1 MASGVEAPRGTPPS
15 TGGRLTEDELLSAL
29 PARSANREV
38 RVGLFVLL
46 GVAAFLIALF
56 TFTDVGTFR
65 GRYYVTTSVPDAG
78 GVRRGDPV
86 QMRGVNIGRVVGFG
100 MVPEGVEIRLELY
113 DEYDV
118 PEGSVAH
125 LKSSGLLGGMTV
137 DIIPGLSEANVDD
150 GDTLPGT
157 SAEGLF
163 SAAETLGV
171 EADTVLARIQTLL
184 SPRTIGAVGES
195 ATEMQ
200 SLLVELRG
208 MTARQ
213 RVELAELSGSLRRSA
228 VGLEGV
234 TTGPELARA
243 VARIDSLTVRL
254 NTTTASLDVA
264 ARSLDTVLGR
274 MERGEGTL
282 GMLSTN
288 DDLYINLNTAAA
300 SLNELIVDIRANPGR
315 YLDIGIF

>member
-1 MASGVEAPRGTPPS
+1 MASGVEAPRGS
-15 TGGRLTEDELLSAL
+15 TSTTGRLTEEELLSAL

-38 RVGLFVLL
+38 RVGLFVLI
-46 GVAAFLIALF
+46 GVSAFLIALF

-137 DIIPGLSEANVDD
+137 DVIPGRGEGKIED
-150 GDTLPGT
+150 GDVLPGT
-157 SAEGLF
+157 SAEGLI
-163 SAAETLGV
+163 SSAETLGI
-171 EADTVLARIQTLL
+171 EADTLLSRMTTLL

-200 SLLVELRG
+200 SLLVELRSLA
-208 MTARQ
+208 ARQ
-213 RVELAELSGSLRRSA
+213 RQELAELTGSLRRSA

-234 TTGPELARA
+234 TTGPELASA
-243 VARIDSLTVRL
+243 IARIDSLTVRL
-254 NTTTASLDVA
+254 NATSSSLDVA
-264 ARSLDTVLGR
+264 AQSLDEVLGR
-274 MERGEGTL
+274 VERGEGTL
-282 GMLSTN
+282 GMLSVN
-288 DDLYINLNTAAA
+288 DELYTNLNSAAVN
-300 SLNELIVDIRANPGR
+300 LNELLVDIRTNPGR
-315 YLDIGIF
+315 YIDLRVF